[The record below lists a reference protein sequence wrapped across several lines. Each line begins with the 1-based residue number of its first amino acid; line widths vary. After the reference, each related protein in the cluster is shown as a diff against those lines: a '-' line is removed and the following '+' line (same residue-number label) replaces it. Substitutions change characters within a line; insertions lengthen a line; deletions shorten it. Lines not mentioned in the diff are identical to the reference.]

1 MHHPPLLPLF
11 LVVGAA
17 ALGTPASARPP
28 ALRPA
33 ADQPVDDARPAK
45 GEKAEGKKAEAKK
58 AVETGIAWKIE
69 PGTVTVYLDDKSL
82 GAASTLGTT
91 ETKPGPHVIRLVNG
105 GDETEFEVRVK
116 KGEVLQVE
124 YEFSD

>member
-1 MHHPPLLPLF
+1 MQHPPLLPLL
-11 LVVGAA
+11 LVFGAT
-17 ALGTPASARPP
+17 ALCAPASARPP
-28 ALRPA
+28 AHRPSEQ
-33 ADQPVDDARPAK
+33 QPVDDARPGK
-45 GEKAEGKKAEAKK
+45 GDMAESKKAETKK
-58 AVETGIAWKIE
+58 AVETGIAWKIQ

-82 GAASTLGTT
+82 GAASALGTT
-91 ETKPGPHVIRLVNG
+91 ETKPGAHVIRLVNG